1 MGGIKIFFR
10 NLDKLL
16 LTICFLATSLG
27 LLVVYSATLSS
38 KAESQLLSR
47 DVIIMLAAT
56 GLGLLLCFIISALD
70 YEVVL
75 KMWPF
80 FTAVCLALMFS
91 LFIWGVGPKDRPDAR
106 SWLSIGGVHFQ
117 PSELLKIGF
126 ILTFSLHIEA
136 VKDNTNDLKNIIL
149 LAIHGAFPV
158 LLVIATGDLGSAL
171 VFFGM
176 FLGMMFLAG
185 VKLRYFF
192 LGGAFALAA
201 VPVLWIKFFSQFQKD
216 RFLAVYYPQGL
227 TESAYK
233 TIIYQQQQ
241 SVNAIGAGRLL
252 GSGLFKG
259 VFTQNNLIPVDESD
273 MIFAVIGEELGF
285 IGAVF
290 FLSVIALIIIKT
302 IFNARRANTYSG
314 KLICYGMALMIG
326 VQTIINIGV
335 SLKLLPCIGITLPF
349 YSAGG
354 SANLCVYIGIGII
367 MSIHRSSV
375 ITKPVNFRLSHI
387 STPFAQT

>member
-1 MGGIKIFFR
+1 
-10 NLDKLL
+10 
-16 LTICFLATSLG
+16 
-27 LLVVYSATLSS
+27 
-38 KAESQLLSR
+38 
-47 DVIIMLAAT
+47 
-56 GLGLLLCFIISALD
+56 
-70 YEVVL
+70 
-75 KMWPF
+75 
-80 FTAVCLALMFS
+80 
-91 LFIWGVGPKDRPDAR
+91 
-106 SWLSIGGVHFQ
+106 
-117 PSELLKIGF
+117 
-126 ILTFSLHIEA
+126 
-136 VKDNTNDLKNIIL
+136 
-149 LAIHGAFPV
+149 
-158 LLVIATGDLGSAL
+158 
-171 VFFGM
+171 
-176 FLGMMFLAG
+176 

-192 LGGAFALAA
+192 LGGAFASAA
-201 VPVLWIKFFSQFQKD
+201 VPVLLIKFFSQFQKD

-241 SVNAIGAGRLL
+241 SVNAIGAGRLF

-290 FLSVIALIIIKT
+290 FLSMLALIIVKAV
-302 IFNARRANTYSG
+302 FNARRANTYSG

-326 VQTIINIGV
+326 MQTIINIGV

-349 YSAGG
+349 YSAGV